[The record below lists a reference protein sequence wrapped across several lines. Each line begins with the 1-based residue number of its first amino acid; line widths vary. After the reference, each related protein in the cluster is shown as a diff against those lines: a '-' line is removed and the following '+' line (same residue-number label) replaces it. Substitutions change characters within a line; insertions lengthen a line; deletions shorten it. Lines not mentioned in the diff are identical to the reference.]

1 MLYRFK
7 SRAAADLVM
16 LEPAGRR
23 LLEAI
28 GREPSDKG
36 ILEWAD
42 LPELIHRLEQAVEQD
57 EAMWAQAQAQA
68 AAQGQELRR
77 PEVSL
82 RQRLWPMR
90 EMMRRCHAEEQPIVW
105 GV

>member
-23 LLEAI
+23 LLEVLE
-28 GREPSDKG
+28 REPADKG
-36 ILEWAD
+36 IFECHD
-42 LPELIHRLEQAVEQD
+42 LTTLMKRLEQAVEQD
-57 EAMWAQAQAQA
+57 EAMWAQAEEQAQA
-68 AAQGQELRR
+68 QGQQIRR

-82 RQRLWPMR
+82 RQRVWPMR
-90 EMMRRCHAEEQPIVW
+90 EMMRRCHEAGEPIVW

>member
-7 SRAAADLVM
+7 SQATADLVM

-23 LLEAI
+23 LLELL
-28 GREPSDKG
+28 GREPSAQG
-36 ILEWAD
+36 ILAWED
-42 LPELIHRLEQAVEQD
+42 LPALIERLERAVEQD
-57 EAMWAQAQAQA
+57 DAFWAEAQAQAE
-68 AAQGQELRR
+68 AQGQQVRR

-82 RQRLWPMR
+82 RQRMWPMR
-90 EMMRRCHAEEQPIVW
+90 EMMRRCHVERQPIVW